1 MNKKII
7 IQFILFFIIF
17 SFIALFVFEYLIKPK
32 LAVSDA
38 QKQILSLNLDDNLT
52 NVIENIEYSSN
63 DSLNNQ
69 FIIKAKFGE
78 IIGNTYEG
86 GKGKKTLILMKE
98 VEAVVIFKNS
108 QKITI
113 TASNAIYNTLNQDTN
128 FKENVIIK
136 YGEQNITCNR
146 VDMQFRNYKVK
157 LYDNVIYNYINTK
170 LLADVIEIDLLT
182 KSSKIYMNKKNTK
195 VEAMY
200 KNNVSN

>member
-7 IQFILFFIIF
+7 IQVILFFIIF
-17 SFIALFVFEYLIKPK
+17 LFIVSFVFEYLIKPK
-32 LAVSDA
+32 LAISDT
-38 QKQILSLNLDDNLT
+38 QKQILSQSLDDNLT

-78 IIGNTYEG
+78 VL
-86 GKGKKTLILMKE
+86 GKKTLILMKE
-98 VEAVVIFKNS
+98 VEAIVIFKNS
-108 QKITI
+108 EKITI

-136 YGEQNITCNR
+136 YGEQHITCNR

-200 KNNVSN
+200 KNNVNN

>member
-7 IQFILFFIIF
+7 IQVILFFIIF
-17 SFIALFVFEYLIKPK
+17 LFIALFVFEYLIKPK
-32 LAVSDA
+32 LAASDT
-38 QKQILSLNLDDNLT
+38 QEQILSLNLDDNLT
-52 NVIENIEYSSN
+52 NVIENIKYSSN

-78 IIGNTYEG
+78 VMR
-86 GKGKKTLILMKE
+86 KKTLILMKE
-98 VEAVVIFKNS
+98 VEAIVIFSNS
-108 QKITI
+108 EKITI
-113 TASNAIYNTLNQDTN
+113 TASNAIYNTTNQDTN

-136 YGEQNITCNR
+136 YGEQHITCNR

-182 KSSKIYMNKKNTK
+182 KSSQIYMNKKNAK
-195 VEAMY
+195 VEVMY

>member
-7 IQFILFFIIF
+7 IQFLLFLIIF
-17 SFIALFVFEYLIKPK
+17 LFISLFVFEYLIKPK
-32 LAVSDA
+32 LAVSST
-38 QKQILSLNLDDNLT
+38 QKQILSQNLDDNLT
-52 NVIENIEYSSN
+52 NIIQNIEYSSN

-78 IIGNTYEG
+78 VLE
-86 GKGKKTLILMKE
+86 KKTLILMKE
-98 VEAVVIFKNS
+98 VEAIVIFKNS
-108 QKITI
+108 EKITI

-136 YGEQNITCNR
+136 YGEQHITCNR

-200 KNNVSN
+200 KNNVNN

>member
-1 MNKKII
+1 MNKRII
-7 IQFILFFIIF
+7 IQVILFFIIF
-17 SFIALFVFEYLIKPK
+17 LFIVSFVFEYLIKPK
-32 LAVSDA
+32 LAISDT
-38 QKQILSLNLDDNLT
+38 QKQILSQSLDDNLT

-78 IIGNTYEG
+78 VMR
-86 GKGKKTLILMKE
+86 KKTLILMKE
-98 VEAVVIFKNS
+98 VEAIVILSNS
-108 QKITI
+108 EKITI
-113 TASNAIYNTLNQDTN
+113 TASNAIYNTTNQDTS
-128 FKENVIIK
+128 FKNNVIIK

-182 KSSKIYMNKKNTK
+182 KSSKIYMNEESTK
-195 VEAMY
+195 IEAMY
-200 KNNVSN
+200 KSNGNN

>member
-7 IQFILFFIIF
+7 IQVILFFIIF
-17 SFIALFVFEYLIKPK
+17 LFIALFFFEYLIKPK
-32 LAVSDA
+32 LAVSST
-38 QKQILSLNLDDNLT
+38 QKQILSQNLDDNLT
-52 NVIENIEYSSN
+52 NIIQNIEYSSN

-78 IIGNTYEG
+78 VI
-86 GKGKKTLILMKE
+86 GKKTLILMKE
-98 VEAVVIFKNS
+98 VEAKVIFKNS
-108 QKITI
+108 EKITI

-136 YGEQNITCNR
+136 YGEQHITCNR

-182 KSSKIYMNKKNTK
+182 KSSKIYMNEESAKI
-195 VEAMY
+195 EAMY
-200 KNNVSN
+200 KSKGNN

>member
-7 IQFILFFIIF
+7 IQVILFFIIF
-17 SFIALFVFEYLIKPK
+17 LFIALFVFEYLIKPK
-32 LAVSDA
+32 LAVSGT
-38 QKQILSLNLDDNLT
+38 QKQILSQNLDDNST
-52 NVIENIEYSSN
+52 NVIENIKYSSN

-78 IIGNTYEG
+78 VM
-86 GKGKKTLILMKE
+86 GKKTLILMKE
-98 VEAVVIFKNS
+98 VEAIVIFENS
-108 QKITI
+108 EKITI
-113 TASNAIYNTLNQDTN
+113 TASNAIYNTTNQDTN

-146 VDMQFRNYKVK
+146 VDMQFRNYKVE

-200 KNNVSN
+200 KNNDTN

>member
-32 LAVSDA
+32 LAVSDT

-52 NVIENIEYSSN
+52 NVIENIEYRSN

-69 FIIKAKFGE
+69 FIIKAKFGDVMR
-78 IIGNTYEG
+78 
-86 GKGKKTLILMKE
+86 KKTLILMKE
-98 VEAVVIFKNS
+98 VEAIVILSNS
-108 QKITI
+108 EKITI
-113 TASNAIYNTLNQDTN
+113 TASNAIYNTTNQDTN

>member
-32 LAVSDA
+32 LAASDT
-38 QKQILSLNLDDNLT
+38 QEQILSLNLDDNLT
-52 NVIENIEYSSN
+52 NVIENIKYSSN

-78 IIGNTYEG
+78 VMR
-86 GKGKKTLILMKE
+86 KKTLILMKE
-98 VEAVVIFKNS
+98 VEAIVIFKNS
-108 QKITI
+108 ETITI
-113 TASNAIYNTLNQDTN
+113 TASNAIYNTTNQDTN

-146 VDMQFRNYKVK
+146 VDMQFRNYKVE

-200 KNNVSN
+200 KNNDTN

>member
-7 IQFILFFIIF
+7 IQVILFFIIF
-17 SFIALFVFEYLIKPK
+17 LFIALFFFEYLIKPK
-32 LAVSDA
+32 LAVSGT
-38 QKQILSLNLDDNLT
+38 QKQILSQNLDDNLT
-52 NVIENIEYSSN
+52 NIIQNIEYSSN

-78 IIGNTYEG
+78 VI
-86 GKGKKTLILMKE
+86 GKKTLILMKE
-98 VEAVVIFKNS
+98 VEAIVIFSNS
-108 QKITI
+108 EKITI
-113 TASNAIYNTLNQDTN
+113 TASNAIYNTINQDTN

-136 YGEQNITCNR
+136 YGEQHITCNR

>member
-7 IQFILFFIIF
+7 IQVILFFIIF
-17 SFIALFVFEYLIKPK
+17 LFIALFVFEYLIKPK
-32 LAVSDA
+32 LAVSDT
-38 QKQILSLNLDDNLT
+38 QKQTLSLNLDDNST
-52 NVIENIEYSSN
+52 NVIENIKYSSN

-78 IIGNTYEG
+78 VM
-86 GKGKKTLILMKE
+86 GKKTLILMKE
-98 VEAVVIFKNS
+98 VEAIVIFENS
-108 QKITI
+108 EKITI
-113 TASNAIYNTLNQDTN
+113 TASNAIYNTTNQDTS
-128 FKENVIIK
+128 FKNNVIIK

-146 VDMQFRNYKVK
+146 VDMQFRNYKVE

>member
-7 IQFILFFIIF
+7 IQVILFFIIF
-17 SFIALFVFEYLIKPK
+17 LFIALFFFEYLIKPK
-32 LAVSDA
+32 LAVSST
-38 QKQILSLNLDDNLT
+38 QKQILSQNLDDNLT
-52 NVIENIEYSSN
+52 NIIQNIEYSSN

-78 IIGNTYEG
+78 VLE
-86 GKGKKTLILMKE
+86 KKTLILMKE
-98 VEAVVIFKNS
+98 VEAIVIFSNS
-108 QKITI
+108 EKITI
-113 TASNAIYNTLNQDTN
+113 TASNAIYNTTNQDTN

-136 YGEQNITCNR
+136 YGEQHITCNR

-200 KNNVSN
+200 KNNVNN

>member
-7 IQFILFFIIF
+7 IQVILFFIIF
-17 SFIALFVFEYLIKPK
+17 LFIALFFFEYLIKPK
-32 LAVSDA
+32 LAVSGT
-38 QKQILSLNLDDNLT
+38 QKQILSQNLDDNLT
-52 NVIENIEYSSN
+52 NVIQNIEYSSK

-78 IIGNTYEG
+78 VI
-86 GKGKKTLILMKE
+86 GKKTLILMKE
-98 VEAVVIFKNS
+98 VEAIVIFKNS
-108 QKITI
+108 EKITI
-113 TASNAIYNTLNQDTN
+113 TASNAVYNTINQDTN

-136 YGEQNITCNR
+136 YGEQHITCNR

>member
-7 IQFILFFIIF
+7 IQVILFFIIF
-17 SFIALFVFEYLIKPK
+17 LFIALFFFEYLIKPK
-32 LAVSDA
+32 LAVSGT
-38 QKQILSLNLDDNLT
+38 QKQILSQNLDDNLT
-52 NVIENIEYSSN
+52 NIIQNIEYSSN

-78 IIGNTYEG
+78 VI
-86 GKGKKTLILMKE
+86 GKKTLILMKE
-98 VEAVVIFKNS
+98 VEAIVIFKNS
-108 QKITI
+108 EKITI
-113 TASNAIYNTLNQDTN
+113 TASNAVYNTINQDTN

-136 YGEQNITCNR
+136 YGEQHITCNR

>member
-7 IQFILFFIIF
+7 IQVILFFIIF
-17 SFIALFVFEYLIKPK
+17 LFIALFVFEYLIKPK
-32 LAVSDA
+32 LAASDT
-38 QKQILSLNLDDNLT
+38 QEQILSLNLDDNLT
-52 NVIENIEYSSN
+52 NVIENIKYSSN

-78 IIGNTYEG
+78 VM
-86 GKGKKTLILMKE
+86 GKKTLILMKE
-98 VEAVVIFKNS
+98 VEAIVIFENS
-108 QKITI
+108 EKITI
-113 TASNAIYNTLNQDTN
+113 TASNAIYNTTNQDTN

-146 VDMQFRNYKVK
+146 VDMQFRNYKVE

-200 KNNVSN
+200 KNNDTN

>member
-7 IQFILFFIIF
+7 IQVILFFIIF
-17 SFIALFVFEYLIKPK
+17 LFIALFFFEYLIKPK
-32 LAVSDA
+32 LAVSGT
-38 QKQILSLNLDDNLT
+38 QKQILSQNLDDNLT
-52 NVIENIEYSSN
+52 NIIQNIEYSSN

-78 IIGNTYEG
+78 VM
-86 GKGKKTLILMKE
+86 GKKTLILMKE
-98 VEAVVIFKNS
+98 VEAIVIFKNS
-108 QKITI
+108 EKITI
-113 TASNAIYNTLNQDTN
+113 TASNAIYNTTNQDTN

-136 YGEQNITCNR
+136 YGEQHITCNR

-200 KNNVSN
+200 KNNVNN

>member
-7 IQFILFFIIF
+7 IQVILFFIIF
-17 SFIALFVFEYLIKPK
+17 LFIALFVFEYLIKPK
-32 LAVSDA
+32 LAVSGT
-38 QKQILSLNLDDNLT
+38 QKQILSQNLDDNST
-52 NVIENIEYSSN
+52 NVIENIKYSSN

-78 IIGNTYEG
+78 VM
-86 GKGKKTLILMKE
+86 GKKTLILMKE
-98 VEAVVIFKNS
+98 VEAIVIFENS
-108 QKITI
+108 EKITI
-113 TASNAIYNTLNQDTN
+113 TASNAIYNTTNQDTS
-128 FKENVIIK
+128 FKNNVIIK

-146 VDMQFRNYKVK
+146 VDMQFRNYKVE

>member
-7 IQFILFFIIF
+7 IQVILFFIIF
-17 SFIALFVFEYLIKPK
+17 LFIALFFFEYLIKPK
-32 LAVSDA
+32 LAVSGT
-38 QKQILSLNLDDNLT
+38 QKQILSQNLDDNLT
-52 NVIENIEYSSN
+52 NIIQNIEYSSN

-78 IIGNTYEG
+78 VI
-86 GKGKKTLILMKE
+86 GKKTLILMKE
-98 VEAVVIFKNS
+98 VEAIVIFKNS
-108 QKITI
+108 EKITI
-113 TASNAIYNTLNQDTN
+113 TASNAIYNTINQDTN

-136 YGEQNITCNR
+136 YGEQHITCNR

>member
-7 IQFILFFIIF
+7 IQVILFFIIF
-17 SFIALFVFEYLIKPK
+17 LFIALFFFEYLIKPK
-32 LAVSDA
+32 LAVSGT
-38 QKQILSLNLDDNLT
+38 QKQILSQNLDDNLT
-52 NVIENIEYSSN
+52 NVIQNIEYSSK

-78 IIGNTYEG
+78 VI
-86 GKGKKTLILMKE
+86 GKKTLILMKE
-98 VEAVVIFKNS
+98 VEAIVIFKNS
-108 QKITI
+108 EKITI
-113 TASNAIYNTLNQDTN
+113 TASNAIYNTINQDTN

-136 YGEQNITCNR
+136 YGEQHITCNR

>member
-7 IQFILFFIIF
+7 IQVILFFIIF
-17 SFIALFVFEYLIKPK
+17 LFIALFFFEYLIKPK
-32 LAVSDA
+32 LAVSST
-38 QKQILSLNLDDNLT
+38 QKQILSQNLDDNLT
-52 NVIENIEYSSN
+52 NIIQNIEYSSN

-78 IIGNTYEG
+78 VLE
-86 GKGKKTLILMKE
+86 KKTLILMKE
-98 VEAVVIFKNS
+98 VEAIVIFKNS
-108 QKITI
+108 EKITI

-136 YGEQNITCNR
+136 YGEQHITCNR

-200 KNNVSN
+200 KNNVNN

>member
-7 IQFILFFIIF
+7 IQVILFFIIF
-17 SFIALFVFEYLIKPK
+17 LFIALFVFEYLIKPK
-32 LAVSDA
+32 LAVSGT
-38 QKQILSLNLDDNLT
+38 QKQILSQNLDDNST
-52 NVIENIEYSSN
+52 NVIENIKYSSN

-78 IIGNTYEG
+78 VM
-86 GKGKKTLILMKE
+86 GKKTLILMKE
-98 VEAVVIFKNS
+98 VEAIVIFENS
-108 QKITI
+108 EKITI
-113 TASNAIYNTLNQDTN
+113 TASNAIYNTTNQDTS
-128 FKENVIIK
+128 FKNNVIIK

-146 VDMQFRNYKVK
+146 VDMQFRNYKVE

-200 KNNVSN
+200 KNNDTN

>member
-32 LAVSDA
+32 LAVSDT

-78 IIGNTYEG
+78 VMR
-86 GKGKKTLILMKE
+86 KKTLILMKE
-98 VEAVVIFKNS
+98 VEAIVIFSNS
-108 QKITI
+108 EKITI
-113 TASNAIYNTLNQDTN
+113 TASNAIYNTTNQDTN

-146 VDMQFRNYKVK
+146 VDMQFRNYKVE

-170 LLADVIEIDLLT
+170 LLADVIEIDLLK

>member
-7 IQFILFFIIF
+7 IQVILFFIIF
-17 SFIALFVFEYLIKPK
+17 LFIALFVFEYLIKPK
-32 LAVSDA
+32 LAVSDT
-38 QKQILSLNLDDNLT
+38 QKQTLSLNLDDNST

-78 IIGNTYEG
+78 VM
-86 GKGKKTLILMKE
+86 GKKTLILMKE
-98 VEAVVIFKNS
+98 VEAIVIFENS
-108 QKITI
+108 EKITI
-113 TASNAIYNTLNQDTN
+113 TASNAIYNTTNQDTS
-128 FKENVIIK
+128 FKNNVIIK

-146 VDMQFRNYKVK
+146 VDMQFRNYKVE

>member
-17 SFIALFVFEYLIKPK
+17 LFIALFFFEYLIKPK
-32 LAVSDA
+32 LAVSGT
-38 QKQILSLNLDDNLT
+38 QKQILSQNLDDNLT
-52 NVIENIEYSSN
+52 NIIQNIEYSSN

-78 IIGNTYEG
+78 VMR
-86 GKGKKTLILMKE
+86 KKTLILMKE
-98 VEAVVIFKNS
+98 VEAIVIFSNS
-108 QKITI
+108 EKITI
-113 TASNAIYNTLNQDTN
+113 TASNAIYNTTNQDTN

-170 LLADVIEIDLLT
+170 LLADVIEIDLLK

-200 KNNVSN
+200 KNNVNN

>member
-1 MNKKII
+1 MNKRII
-7 IQFILFFIIF
+7 IQVILFFIIF
-17 SFIALFVFEYLIKPK
+17 LFIVSFVFEYLIKPK
-32 LAVSDA
+32 LAISDT

-52 NVIENIEYSSN
+52 NVIENIEYRSN

-69 FIIKAKFGE
+69 FIIKAKFGDVMR
-78 IIGNTYEG
+78 
-86 GKGKKTLILMKE
+86 KKTLILMKE
-98 VEAVVIFKNS
+98 VEAIVILSNS
-108 QKITI
+108 EKITI
-113 TASNAIYNTLNQDTN
+113 TASNAIYNTTNQDTN

>member
-7 IQFILFFIIF
+7 IQVILFFIIF
-17 SFIALFVFEYLIKPK
+17 LFIALFVFEYLIKPK
-32 LAVSDA
+32 LAASDT
-38 QKQILSLNLDDNLT
+38 QEQILSLNLDDNLT

-78 IIGNTYEG
+78 VM
-86 GKGKKTLILMKE
+86 GKKTLILMKE
-98 VEAVVIFKNS
+98 VEAIVIFENS
-108 QKITI
+108 EKITI
-113 TASNAIYNTLNQDTN
+113 TASNAIYNTTNQDTS
-128 FKENVIIK
+128 FKNNVIIK

-182 KSSKIYMNKKNTK
+182 KSSKIYMNEESTK
-195 VEAMY
+195 IEAMY
-200 KNNVSN
+200 KSNGNN

>member
-7 IQFILFFIIF
+7 IQVILFFIIF
-17 SFIALFVFEYLIKPK
+17 LFIALFFFEYLIKPK
-32 LAVSDA
+32 LAVSST
-38 QKQILSLNLDDNLT
+38 QKQILSQNLDDNLT
-52 NVIENIEYSSN
+52 NIIQNIEYSSN

-78 IIGNTYEG
+78 VLE
-86 GKGKKTLILMKE
+86 KKTLILMKE
-98 VEAVVIFKNS
+98 VEAIVIFKNS
-108 QKITI
+108 EKITI

-136 YGEQNITCNR
+136 YGEQHITCNR

-182 KSSKIYMNKKNTK
+182 KSSQIYMNKKNTK
-195 VEAMY
+195 VEVMY

>member
-7 IQFILFFIIF
+7 IQVILFFIIF
-17 SFIALFVFEYLIKPK
+17 LFIALFFFEYLIKPK
-32 LAVSDA
+32 LAVSST
-38 QKQILSLNLDDNLT
+38 QKQILSQNLDDNLT
-52 NVIENIEYSSN
+52 NIIQNIEYSSN

-78 IIGNTYEG
+78 VMR
-86 GKGKKTLILMKE
+86 KKTLILMKE
-98 VEAVVIFKNS
+98 VEAIVIFSNS
-108 QKITI
+108 EKITI
-113 TASNAIYNTLNQDTN
+113 TASNAIYNTTNQDTN

-136 YGEQNITCNR
+136 YGEQHITCNR

>member
-7 IQFILFFIIF
+7 IQVILFFIIF
-17 SFIALFVFEYLIKPK
+17 LFIALFVFEYLIKPK
-32 LAVSDA
+32 LAASDT
-38 QKQILSLNLDDNLT
+38 QEQILSLNLDDNLT
-52 NVIENIEYSSN
+52 NVIENIKYSSN

-78 IIGNTYEG
+78 VM
-86 GKGKKTLILMKE
+86 GKKTLILMKE
-98 VEAVVIFKNS
+98 VEAIVIFENS
-108 QKITI
+108 EKITI
-113 TASNAIYNTLNQDTN
+113 TASNAIYNTTNQDTS
-128 FKENVIIK
+128 FKNNVIIK

>member
-32 LAVSDA
+32 LAVSDT

-78 IIGNTYEG
+78 VMR
-86 GKGKKTLILMKE
+86 KKTLILMKE
-98 VEAVVIFKNS
+98 VR
-108 QKITI
+108 
-113 TASNAIYNTLNQDTN
+113 L
-128 FKENVIIK
+128 
-136 YGEQNITCNR
+136 
-146 VDMQFRNYKVK
+146 
-157 LYDNVIYNYINTK
+157 
-170 LLADVIEIDLLT
+170 
-182 KSSKIYMNKKNTK
+182 
-195 VEAMY
+195 
-200 KNNVSN
+200 

>member
-32 LAVSDA
+32 LAVSDT

-52 NVIENIEYSSN
+52 NIIQNIEYSSN

-78 IIGNTYEG
+78 VLE
-86 GKGKKTLILMKE
+86 KKTLILMKE
-98 VEAVVIFKNS
+98 VEAIVIFSNS
-108 QKITI
+108 EKITI
-113 TASNAIYNTLNQDTN
+113 TASNAIYNTTNQDTN

-136 YGEQNITCNR
+136 YGEQHITCNR

>member
-7 IQFILFFIIF
+7 IQVILFFIIF
-17 SFIALFVFEYLIKPK
+17 LFIALFVFEYLIKPK
-32 LAVSDA
+32 LAVSGT
-38 QKQILSLNLDDNLT
+38 QKQILSQNLDDNST

-78 IIGNTYEG
+78 VM
-86 GKGKKTLILMKE
+86 GKKTLILMKE
-98 VEAVVIFKNS
+98 VEAIVIFENS
-108 QKITI
+108 EKITI
-113 TASNAIYNTLNQDTN
+113 TASNAIYNTTNQDTS
-128 FKENVIIK
+128 FKNNVIIK

-146 VDMQFRNYKVK
+146 VDMQFRNYKVE

>member
-32 LAVSDA
+32 LAVSDT

-78 IIGNTYEG
+78 VMR
-86 GKGKKTLILMKE
+86 KKTLILMKE
-98 VEAVVIFKNS
+98 VEAIVIFKNS
-108 QKITI
+108 EKITI
-113 TASNAIYNTLNQDTN
+113 TASNAIYNTTNQDTN

-170 LLADVIEIDLLT
+170 LLADVIEIDLLK

>member
-7 IQFILFFIIF
+7 IQVILFFIIF
-17 SFIALFVFEYLIKPK
+17 LFIALFFFEYLIKPK
-32 LAVSDA
+32 LAVSST
-38 QKQILSLNLDDNLT
+38 QKQILSQNLDDNLT
-52 NVIENIEYSSN
+52 NIIQNIEYSSN

-78 IIGNTYEG
+78 VM
-86 GKGKKTLILMKE
+86 GKKTLILMKE
-98 VEAVVIFKNS
+98 VEAIVIFKNS
-108 QKITI
+108 EKITI
-113 TASNAIYNTLNQDTN
+113 TASNAIYNTTNQDTN

-136 YGEQNITCNR
+136 YGEQHITCNR

>member
-7 IQFILFFIIF
+7 IQVILFFIIF
-17 SFIALFVFEYLIKPK
+17 LFIALFVFEYLIKPK
-32 LAVSDA
+32 LAVSGT
-38 QKQILSLNLDDNLT
+38 QKQILSQNLDDNST

-78 IIGNTYEG
+78 VMR
-86 GKGKKTLILMKE
+86 KKTLILMKE
-98 VEAVVIFKNS
+98 VEAIVIFENS
-108 QKITI
+108 EKITI
-113 TASNAIYNTLNQDTN
+113 TASNAIYNTTNQDTS
-128 FKENVIIK
+128 FKNNVIIK

-146 VDMQFRNYKVK
+146 VDMQFRNYKVE

>member
-7 IQFILFFIIF
+7 IQVILFFIIF
-17 SFIALFVFEYLIKPK
+17 LFIALFVFEYLIKPK
-32 LAVSDA
+32 LAVSGT
-38 QKQILSLNLDDNLT
+38 QKQILSQNLDDNST

-78 IIGNTYEG
+78 VM
-86 GKGKKTLILMKE
+86 GKKTLILMKE
-98 VEAVVIFKNS
+98 VEAIVIFENS
-108 QKITI
+108 EKITI
-113 TASNAIYNTLNQDTN
+113 TASNAIYNTTNQDTS
-128 FKENVIIK
+128 FKNNVIIK

>member
-7 IQFILFFIIF
+7 IQVILFFIIF
-17 SFIALFVFEYLIKPK
+17 LFIALFVFEYLIKPK
-32 LAVSDA
+32 LAVSDT
-38 QKQILSLNLDDNLT
+38 QKQTLSLNLDDNST
-52 NVIENIEYSSN
+52 NVIENIKYSSN

-78 IIGNTYEG
+78 VM
-86 GKGKKTLILMKE
+86 GKKTLILMKE
-98 VEAVVIFKNS
+98 VEAIVIFENS
-108 QKITI
+108 EKITI
-113 TASNAIYNTLNQDTN
+113 TASNAIYNTTNQDTS
-128 FKENVIIK
+128 FKNNVIIK

>member
-7 IQFILFFIIF
+7 IQVILFFIIF
-17 SFIALFVFEYLIKPK
+17 LFIALFVFEYLIKPK
-32 LAVSDA
+32 LAVSGT
-38 QKQILSLNLDDNLT
+38 QKQILSQNLDDNST

-78 IIGNTYEG
+78 VM
-86 GKGKKTLILMKE
+86 GKKTLILMKE
-98 VEAVVIFKNS
+98 VEAIVIFENS
-108 QKITI
+108 EKITI
-113 TASNAIYNTLNQDTN
+113 TASNAIYNTTNQDTS
-128 FKENVIIK
+128 FKNNVIIK

-146 VDMQFRNYKVK
+146 VDMQFRNYKVE

-200 KNNVSN
+200 KNNDTN